1 MMGKTAT
8 INVRVDEEDKKTA
21 EFVLKQVS
29 LTKSIPFNISLPMT
43 PYSDSIENMTSEE
56 FGKMMVQEYQNAKG
70 EHVRPVNEFFDEFRM
85 KIDG

>member
-8 INVRVDEEDKKTA
+8 INVRVDEKDKKTA

-43 PYSDSIENMTSEE
+43 PYSESIENMTSKELSD
-56 FGKMMVQEYQNAKG
+56 MMVQEYQNAEG
-70 EHVRPVNEFFDEFRM
+70 DHVRPINEFFNEFRTR
-85 KIDG
+85 IDG

>member
-43 PYSDSIENMTSEE
+43 PYSESIENMTSEE
-56 FGKMMVQEYQNAKG
+56 FSDMMVQEYQNT
-70 EHVRPVNEFFDEFRM
+70 EWDLVRPINEFLKEFRM